1 MDSTT
6 TRPKRSLGTWMR
18 AVGRAR
24 QRTRADMEA
33 TMPLLAHLEELRKR
47 LFVALGALAATT
59 LLSFA
64 FAQPIMQFLA
74 TPVGGLKGLTSIEVT
89 ENIGAF
95 MRVSLLSGVALGM
108 PVVVYELLAFVLP
121 GLKENEKRWVF
132 LLVPAATVL
141 FLAGAAFAW
150 FVMLPVALPFLTQF
164 MGIQTQV
171 RPSNYFGFL
180 TQIMFWLGIC
190 FELPLILMMLA
201 KLHVVSS
208 KQLLQGWRYAVV
220 GAAVIAAVVTPTVDP
235 VNMSI
240 VMAPLLLLYAVSIL
254 LARMVGN

>member
-1 MDSTT
+1 
-6 TRPKRSLGTWMR
+6 
-18 AVGRAR
+18 
-24 QRTRADMEA
+24 
-33 TMPLLAHLEELRKR
+33 MPLLAHLQELRKR
-47 LFVALGALAATT
+47 LFIAVGALVGTT

-64 FAQPIMQFLA
+64 FAQPIMSFLA
-74 TPVGGLKGLTSIEVT
+74 TPVGGLSGLTSIEVT
-89 ENIGAF
+89 ENLGAF

-108 PVVVYELLAFVLP
+108 PVMVYELLAFVLP
-121 GLKENEKRWVF
+121 GLKEGEKRWVF
-132 LLVPAATVL
+132 LVVPMATLL

-164 MGIQTQV
+164 MGIRTQV
-171 RPSNYFGFL
+171 RPDNYFGFL

-190 FELPLILMMLA
+190 FELPLILMVLA

-208 KQLLQGWRYAVV
+208 KQLLKGWRYAVV
-220 GAAVIAAVVTPTVDP
+220 GAAVVAAVVTPTVDP

-240 VMAPLLLLYAVSIL
+240 VMAPLLVLYGVSIL